1 MGAQH
6 QGATSGAMWLRPENS
21 TPQPVAR
28 AIKSG
33 QMNDILEHL
42 RQLEQSTPV
51 LVALFDP
58 SDRLRHANEAFR
70 AAMFIAE
77 GEDITWEEMV
87 RRNYHAGR
95 GTVIE
100 TQDIDAW
107 IIVHRSRRGK
117 ERHKVFEVDFHD
129 GRWLLVTQV
138 VSADGW
144 MLAHAVDVTAFRPD
158 ERAMRLARDRA
169 LYASYTDD
177 LTGVANRR
185 FVSARVADMLAPEG
199 PGGAFCLIDLDQ
211 FKGINDRFGHQ
222 TGDLILRD
230 FAARMVREVR
240 RSDCFGRVG
249 GEEFVLAMPATPAC
263 AARAIVERALDV
275 VRLARPLMGAP
286 DFSYSFSAGIAES
299 RPGDTFADLY
309 GRADRALYAAK
320 MNGRNRVQ
328 VEQEQPPPSIAS
340 AR

>member
-1 MGAQH
+1 
-6 QGATSGAMWLRPENS
+6 
-21 TPQPVAR
+21 
-28 AIKSG
+28 
-33 QMNDILEHL
+33 MNDILEHL

-51 LVALFDP
+51 LVALFDA
-58 SDRLRHANEAFR
+58 SDRLRYANAAFR

-77 GEDITWEEMV
+77 GEEISWEEMV

-95 GTVIE
+95 GTIIN
-100 TQDIDAW
+100 TSDIDEW

-158 ERAMRLARDRA
+158 ERAMRLDRDRA

-185 FVSARVADMLAPEG
+185 FVAARVADMLAPDG

-211 FKGINDRFGHQ
+211 FKAINDRFGHQ
-222 TGDLILRD
+222 AGDLILRD
-230 FAARMVREVR
+230 FAARMAREVR
-240 RSDCFGRVG
+240 RADCFGRVG
-249 GEEFVLAMPATPAC
+249 GEEFVLVLPATSAG
-263 AARAIVERALDV
+263 AARGIVEQALDM
-275 VRLARPLMGAP
+275 VRLARPLTHQP
-286 DFSYSFSAGIAES
+286 DFSYSFSAGIAQS
-299 RPGDTFADLY
+299 RLGDTFADLY
-309 GRADRALYAAK
+309 NRADRALYAAK
-320 MNGRNRVQ
+320 MAGRSRIH
-328 VEQEQPPPSIAS
+328 VEQDRPPSAVAS
-340 AR
+340 AG